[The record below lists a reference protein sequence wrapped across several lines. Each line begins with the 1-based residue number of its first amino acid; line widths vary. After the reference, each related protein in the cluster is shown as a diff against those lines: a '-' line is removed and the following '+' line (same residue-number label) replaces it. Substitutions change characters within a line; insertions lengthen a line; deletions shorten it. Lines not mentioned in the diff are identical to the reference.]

1 MRTKDKNKVVNV
13 VPNISFKESEMS
25 SHSSFWHN
33 MDAEDEKSNESYD
46 YAKEEKLRLEE
57 TKKNREIHRSMSIHF
72 FNSN

>member
-1 MRTKDKNKVVNV
+1 
-13 VPNISFKESEMS
+13 
-25 SHSSFWHN
+25 